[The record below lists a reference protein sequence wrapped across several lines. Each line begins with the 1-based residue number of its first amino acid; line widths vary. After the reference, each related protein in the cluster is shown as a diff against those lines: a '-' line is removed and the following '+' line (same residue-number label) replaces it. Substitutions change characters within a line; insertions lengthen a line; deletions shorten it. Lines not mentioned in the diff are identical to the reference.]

1 MNFDDITC
9 CYLAFSLL
17 LTTHKYILT
26 GDFSWLGLNRFITS
40 GVILFIGINEDYI
53 EA

>member
-1 MNFDDITC
+1 MVFLCIGVC
-9 CYLAFSLL
+9 SLL
-17 LTTHKYILT
+17 FSTHKYILT
-26 GDFSWLGLNRFITS
+26 GDFSYLGLNRIVTS